1 MLGAAFVAIGSD
13 ACMVDFAL
21 NCVRFYR
28 NESCG
33 KCVPCRV
40 GSQKLVDLL
49 DEITRGKYHQAAT
62 SASST
67 TWPGRCR

>member
-49 DEITRGKYHQAAT
+49 VDITRGKYHHPDLGVVDDLARAC
-62 SASST
+62 
-67 TWPGRCR
+67 P